1 MAKIKLSR
9 PHNGKKAGDAIEIK
23 SHEMAF
29 YRGMGLIAKPDKKVS
44 QQNVTQLETKEEKP
58 QIRPSK

>member
-9 PHNGKKAGDAIEIK
+9 PHNGNKAGDTIDIK
-23 SHEMAF
+23 AHEMAF

-44 QQNVTQLETKEEKP
+44 HPNVAQLETKEEKP